1 MTFLAEHPRL
11 AALFGALCITF
22 SGIFYRW
29 SGVSPETGV
38 VFRALYGLPFL
49 AAVAAVEWRRRGP
62 MTPRAI
68 RLSLL
73 AGVFFT
79 ADLLTWHHAIGYVGA
94 GLGTVL
100 GNLQV
105 VIVALAAWLFLGE
118 RPRRA
123 VLVAIPV
130 MLLGVVL
137 ISGAIGAGAYGSD
150 PPLGVVIALGTALA
164 YSGYLL
170 IIRRASPDNRPAGP
184 VAIATLATVV
194 CSTVF
199 GAAVG
204 TLDLAPRLPAHA
216 HLLALGF
223 TSQFAGYLAI
233 QVALP
238 RLPAVLTSVIVLVQ
252 PVTTVIL
259 SGILLGEAPS
269 VAQVVGIVLVVG
281 GIAIATAPVERVRAF
296 RSPAVEAA
304 GPRQPGS

>member
-1 MTFLAEHPRL
+1 MTFLAAHPRL
-11 AALFGALCITF
+11 AALFGALCIAF

-62 MTPRAI
+62 MTSRAI

-79 ADLLTWHHAIGYVGA
+79 VDLLTWHHAIQYVGA
-94 GLGTVL
+94 GLATVL

-105 VIVALAAWLFLGE
+105 VIVAIAAWLLFGE
-118 RPRRA
+118 HPRRA
-123 VLVAIPV
+123 VLLAIPV

-137 ISGAIGAGAYGSD
+137 ISGVVGSGAYGSD
-150 PPLGVVIALGTALA
+150 PALGVVIGLGTAVA

-170 IIRRASPDNRPAGP
+170 VIRRASPDNRPAGP
-184 VAIATLATVV
+184 VALATLSALI
-194 CSTVF
+194 CSAVY

-204 TLDLAPRLPAHA
+204 TLDPVPRLPGHA

-238 RLPAVLTSVIVLVQ
+238 RLPAALTSVIVMVQ
-252 PVTTVIL
+252 PVTTVVL
-259 SGILLGEAPS
+259 SAFLLGEDPS
-269 VAQVVGIVLVVG
+269 IAQLLGVVLVIG
-281 GIAIATAPVERVRAF
+281 GIAIATVPVHRVRAVG
-296 RSPAVEAA
+296 AAAA
-304 GPRQPGS
+304 GVARGR